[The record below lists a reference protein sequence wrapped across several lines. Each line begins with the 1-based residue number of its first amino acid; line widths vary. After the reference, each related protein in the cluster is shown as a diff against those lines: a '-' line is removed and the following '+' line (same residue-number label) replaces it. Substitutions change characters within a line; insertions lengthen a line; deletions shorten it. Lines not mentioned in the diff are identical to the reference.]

1 MDADT
6 TWEEMA
12 APVEAVVEA
21 VVEAALEAVEAAFRV
36 PLANCVKDGRIGPD
50 ATPVYVGEK
59 ERER

>member
-12 APVEAVVEA
+12 ASAPVEA